1 MGLSNPIYVFRM
13 SIRDRMIALRQQR
26 KLTQHEMADMV
37 GLHVNQIRRYETGH
51 AQPSLDALKKI
62 AVALRITLDE
72 LVFDEGER
80 GPDQDLRLQFEAIS
94 QFDDEDR
101 LVAQAVLEGLILKYQ
116 AKQALSRQDAAK
128 KKAS

>member
-13 SIRDRMIALRQQR
+13 SIRDRMIALRQQH

-80 GPDQDLRLQFEAIS
+80 GPAQDLRLQFEAIS

-128 KKAS
+128 KKTG

>member
-116 AKQALSRQDAAK
+116 AKQALGRQDAAK

>member
-13 SIRDRMIALRQQR
+13 SIRDRMIVLRQQR

-62 AVALRITLDE
+62 AVALRISLDE
-72 LVFDEGER
+72 LVFEEDER

-94 QFDDEDR
+94 HFDAEDR
-101 LVAQAVLEGLILKYQ
+101 LVAQAVLEGLILKNQ
-116 AKQALSRQDAAK
+116 AKQALGRQDAAK
-128 KKAS
+128 KKAG

>member
-1 MGLSNPIYVFRM
+1 MGLSIPYYVFRM
-13 SIRDRMIALRQQR
+13 SIRDRLISLRQQH
-26 KLTQHEMADMV
+26 KLTQQEMADRV

-94 QFDDEDR
+94 QFDNEDR

-116 AKQALSRQDAAK
+116 AKQAFSRQDAAK

>member
-1 MGLSNPIYVFRM
+1 M

>member
-1 MGLSNPIYVFRM
+1 MGLSIPYVFRM
-13 SIRDRMIALRQQR
+13 SIRDRLIVLRQQR
-26 KLTQHEMADMV
+26 KLTQQEMADLV

-51 AQPSLDALKKI
+51 AQPSLD
-62 AVALRITLDE
+62 E
-72 LVFDEGER
+72 LVFDESER

-116 AKQALSRQDAAK
+116 AKQALGRQDAAK